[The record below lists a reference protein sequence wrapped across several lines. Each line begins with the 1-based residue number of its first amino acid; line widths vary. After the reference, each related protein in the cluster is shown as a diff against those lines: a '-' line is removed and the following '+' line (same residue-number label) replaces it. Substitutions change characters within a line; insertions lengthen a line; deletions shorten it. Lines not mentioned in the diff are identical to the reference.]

1 MLKTAKI
8 YGINGPVIYL
18 KGNTGFRMSEMVY
31 VGREKLVGEVIS
43 LDKDMTTV
51 QVYEETS
58 GLKPGE
64 EVTATGD
71 AVSVTL
77 APGILDNIFDG
88 IERPLER
95 IADKGGAFITR
106 GVSVD
111 SLDINKRWSAHMTVS
126 VGDYLHGGDIIAEV
140 PETRAIVH
148 KCMVPPNV
156 EGTVTAVVPDGEY
169 TILEPLVTLELSDG
183 STKELPMMQ
192 KWPIR
197 TARPTHHRFPASIPL
212 VTGQR
217 IIDTMFPIAK
227 GGTAA
232 IPGGFGTGKTMTQHQ
247 IAKWSD
253 ADIIIYIG
261 CGERGNEM
269 TQVLE
274 EFSELT
280 DPKSGTGKTMTQHQ
294 IAKWSDADIIIYI
307 GCGERGNEMTQVLEE
322 FSELTDPK
330 SGNPLMDRT
339 TLIANTSN
347 MPVAARE
354 ASIYTGLTLAEYYR
368 DMGYDVAIMA
378 LIANTSNMPVAA
390 REASIYTGLTLAEYY
405 RDMGYDVAIMAD
417 STSRWAE
424 ALRELSGRLEEMP
437 AEEGFPAYLAS
448 RLSAF
453 YERAGMMHNLNGTDG
468 SVSIIGAVSPQGG
481 DFSEPVTQN
490 TKRFVRC
497 FWGLDKSLAYS
508 RHFPAIHWLT
518 SYSEY
523 LGDLAPWY
531 QDHVSPKFVDY
542 RNRIMGLL
550 NQESSLL
557 EIVKLIGSDVLPD
570 DQKLILEIARV
581 IRLGFLQQNA
591 FHKDDTCVSMEK
603 QFLMMDTILYLYK
616 QARALVT
623 MGHPMSVLK
632 SENIFEKVI
641 AIKYDVPN
649 DRLEMFAQYKKDIDE
664 FYQRVLEKNA

>member
-1 MLKTAKI
+1 MDKKIVEKI

-18 KGNTGFRMSEMVY
+18 KGKTGFRMSEMVY
-31 VGREKLVGEVIS
+31 VGREKLIGEVIS
-43 LDKDMTTV
+43 LDKDMTTI

-58 GLKPGE
+58 GLKPDE
-64 EVTATGD
+64 EVEASGA

-77 APGILDNIFDG
+77 APGILNNIFDG

-106 GVSVD
+106 GVNVD
-111 SLDINKRWSAHMTVS
+111 SLNTEKLWDTHIVAEE
-126 VGDYLHGGDIIAEV
+126 GEFLHGGAIIAEV
-140 PETRAIVH
+140 PETSAIVH
-148 KCMVPPNV
+148 RCMLPPNV
-156 EGTVTAVVPDGEY
+156 EGTVLEVKPDGQY
-169 TILEPLVTLELSDG
+169 TINDTLLVLGLLDG
-183 STKELPMMQ
+183 TKREITMTQ
-192 KWPIR
+192 RWPIR
-197 TARPTHHRFPASIPL
+197 VPRPVYKRYPASIPL

-217 IIDTMFPIAK
+217 ILDTMFPIAK

-253 ADIIIYIG
+253 ADIIVYIG

-274 EFSELT
+274 EFGELV
-280 DPKSGTGKTMTQHQ
+280 DPRT
-294 IAKWSDADIIIYI
+294 
-307 GCGERGNEMTQVLEE
+307 
-322 FSELTDPK
+322 
-330 SGNPLMDRT
+330 GNPLMDRT
-339 TLIANTSN
+339 I
-347 MPVAARE
+347 
-354 ASIYTGLTLAEYYR
+354 
-368 DMGYDVAIMA
+368 

-453 YERAGMMHNLNGTDG
+453 YERAGMMQTLNGGTG

-497 FWGLDKSLAYS
+497 FWGLDKSLAYA

-523 LGDLAPWY
+523 LNDLSGWY
-531 QDHVSPKFVDY
+531 SDNVSPKFLDY
-542 RNRIMGLL
+542 RNRMMTILS
-550 NQESSLL
+550 QENNLM
-557 EIVKLIGSDVLPD
+557 EIVKLIGGDVLPD
-570 DQKLILEIARV
+570 DQKLTLEIARV

-591 FHKDDTCVSMEK
+591 FHKDDTCVSLEK
-603 QFLMMDTILYLYK
+603 QFKMMDVILYLYK
-616 QARALVT
+616 TCRGLVA
-623 MGHPMSVLK
+623 MGMPMSVLK
-632 SENIFEKVI
+632 SEGIFEKVI
-641 AIKYDVPN
+641 AMKYDVPN
-649 DRLEMFAQYKKDIDE
+649 DNLPLLDMYKIEIDD
-664 FYQRVLEKNA
+664 FRSKIIEKNA

>member
-1 MLKTAKI
+1 MLKTGKI

-18 KGNTGFRMSEMVY
+18 NGNTGFGMSEMVY
-31 VGREKLVGEVIS
+31 VGKDQLVGEVIA
-43 LDKDMTTV
+43 LEKDRTTV

-58 GLKPGE
+58 GLRPGE
-64 EVTATGD
+64 VVTATGN

-77 APGILDNIFDG
+77 APGILNNIFDG
-88 IERPLER
+88 IERPLEK
-95 IADKGGAFITR
+95 ISETGGAFITK

-111 SLDINKRWSAHMTVS
+111 SLDREKRWNTHFTVRK
-126 VGDYLHGGDIIAEV
+126 GDYVNGGDIFAEV

-148 KCMVPPNV
+148 KCMIPPYLHGKV
-156 EGTVTAVVPDGEY
+156 VAVKPDGAY
-169 TILEPLVTLELSDG
+169 TIEESLITLDTGTGE
-183 STKELPMMQ
+183 TVEIQMAQ
-192 KWPIR
+192 RWPIR
-197 TARPTHHRFPASIPL
+197 TPRPVNQRFSASVPL

-274 EFSELT
+274 EFGELT
-280 DPKSGTGKTMTQHQ
+280 DPRT
-294 IAKWSDADIIIYI
+294 
-307 GCGERGNEMTQVLEE
+307 
-322 FSELTDPK
+322 
-330 SGNPLMDRT
+330 GNPLMDRT
-339 TLIANTSN
+339 T
-347 MPVAARE
+347 
-354 ASIYTGLTLAEYYR
+354 
-368 DMGYDVAIMA
+368 

-453 YERAGMMHNLNGTDG
+453 YERAGMMQNLNGTKG

-508 RHFPAIHWLT
+508 RHFPAIHWLS

-523 LGDLAPWY
+523 LQDLSHWY
-531 QDHVSPKFVDY
+531 QDNVSPKFVDY
-542 RNRIMGLL
+542 RNRLMAIL

-603 QFLMMDTILYLYK
+603 QFFMMETILYLYK

-632 SENIFEKVI
+632 SENIFERVI

-649 DRLEMFAQYKKDIDE
+649 DQLELFAQYHRDIDT
-664 FYQRVLEKNA
+664 FYQNVLEKNA